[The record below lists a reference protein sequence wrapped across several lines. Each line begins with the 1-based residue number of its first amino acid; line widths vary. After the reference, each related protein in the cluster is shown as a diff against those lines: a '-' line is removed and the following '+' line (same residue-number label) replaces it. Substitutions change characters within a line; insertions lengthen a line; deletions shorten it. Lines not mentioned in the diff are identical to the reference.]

1 LFARQHALDHPDQP
15 AIIMA
20 SSGETVTYRDY
31 EAGCDRVAQFL
42 RAAGLQRGDHI
53 AVFME
58 NGPRLLEIEGGAERT
73 GLYFTL
79 INTYLAPDE
88 VAYIVTNCRARL
100 LFSSAA
106 RRPVAEAAAARCP
119 QLERMLMTGTG
130 DPAGTGDLPAGWESY
145 ERAMAGCPPEPVGD
159 ESLGAAMLY
168 SSGTTGQ
175 PKGILRELPVIAPS
189 DPLPVMDFVRAMFGF
204 REGMTYLNPAPLYHS
219 APQASVSAS
228 LRLGATAVLM
238 EHFDAEQW
246 LAVVDRYR
254 VTHCQMVPVMFSRLL
269 RLPAEV
275 RSRYDTSSLECI
287 VHAAAPCPVHVK
299 RAMIDWLGPII
310 TEYYGATEAN
320 GFTFCDSAQW
330 LSHPGTVGR
339 PILGELL
346 ILDDR
351 GNECPAG
358 TDGTIWFRG
367 ATAFQYFEDPVKT
380 GESRREEGM
389 TSTVGDIGHLDAD
402 GYLYLTDRKSYMIIS
417 GGVNIYPQET
427 ENLLS
432 AHPAVLDV
440 AVIGVPNEDLGE
452 EVKAVVQ
459 LVDPA
464 AASPALARE
473 MISYC
478 RDRLTHFKC
487 PKSIDFVDELP
498 RYPTGKL
505 YKRLL
510 RDKYWAGHQTSIG

>member
-1 LFARQHALDHPDQP
+1 LFARQHAMDHPDQP

-20 SSGETVTYRDY
+20 GTGETVTFAAY
-31 EAGCDRVAQFL
+31 EAGCNRVAQFL

-58 NGPRLLEIEGGAERT
+58 NSPRLLMIEGGAERA

-79 INTYLAPDE
+79 INTYLAAE
-88 VAYIVTNCRARL
+88 EAAYIIGNSRSRL

-106 RRPVAEAAAARCP
+106 RQPVAAAAAAKCDG
-119 QLERMLMTGTG
+119 LERRLMSGRH
-130 DPAGTGDLPAGWESY
+130 DRPDDVPDGWEDFD
-145 ERAMAGCPPEPVGD
+145 AVMAGFPADPVPD

-175 PKGILRELPVIAPS
+175 PKGILRDLPTIAPS
-189 DPLPVMDFVRAMFGF
+189 DPLPLMDFVRAMFGF
-204 REGMTYLNPAPLYHS
+204 REGMIYLNPAPLYHS

-228 LRLGATAVLM
+228 LRLGATAVVM

-246 LAVVDRYR
+246 LAMVDRYR

-275 RSRYDTSSLECI
+275 RARYDTSSLECI

-299 RAMIDWLGPII
+299 REMIEWLGPII

-330 LSHPGTVGR
+330 LAHPGTVGR
-339 PILGELL
+339 TILGELL
-346 ILDDR
+346 ILDDE
-351 GNECPAG
+351 GNQCPVG

-367 ATAFQYFEDPVKT
+367 ATAFQYFHDPVKT
-380 GESRREEGM
+380 SESVRENGL
-389 TSTVGDIGHLDAD
+389 TSTVGDVGHVDD
-402 GYLYLTDRKSYMIIS
+402 EGYLYLTDRKSYMIIS

-459 LVDPA
+459 LADPD
-464 AASPALARE
+464 AASPELAQE
-473 MISYC
+473 LIDYC
-478 RDRLTHFKC
+478 RAGLTHFKC
-487 PKSIDFVDELP
+487 PRTIDFVTELP

-510 RDKYWAGHQTSIG
+510 RDAYWAGHQTSIV